1 MTIAERATVWSL
13 GPFSVSTVII
23 TFSITADSTTSVSFL
38 WIERSSFFELNC
50 LELVRQKKKI
60 DEERMPTTTRM
71 VVTTGAIIF

>member
-38 WIERSSFFELNC
+38 
-50 LELVRQKKKI
+50 VRQKKKI
-60 DEERMPTTTRM
+60 DEERMPTRTRM
-71 VVTTGAIIF
+71 VVTTAAIIF